1 MEQIKALPRFEKV
14 VTAIAVLGILHHVDH
29 VLRGDH
35 SGWPFRPEVT
45 AFTFT
50 LLIYPALAFAWRMR
64 RKPWVRAGAIGVVAT
79 FVLFAHT
86 LIEPPQQIYGTWAHN
101 RSTNALLY
109 TVDPEHL
116 RNLLDIKSPV
126 LGWIAAALAV
136 VLTLLLI
143 YAFVIAVRDAR
154 MSGEG
159 ASK

>member
-1 MEQIKALPRFEKV
+1 MEQIKALSRFERV
-14 VTAIAVLGILHHVDH
+14 VAAIALLGILHHVDH

-35 SGWPFRPEVT
+35 SGWPFRSEVT

-50 LLIYPALAFAWRMR
+50 LLIYPLLVFAWRVR
-64 RKPWVRAGAIGVVAT
+64 RKPGLRAGAIGVVAA
-79 FVLFAHT
+79 FVLLAHT

-101 RSTNALLY
+101 RSTDALLY
-109 TVDPEHL
+109 TVDPEHV
-116 RNLLDIKSPV
+116 RNLLDIESSV

-143 YAFVIAVRDAR
+143 YAFAIAVRDAR
-154 MSGEG
+154 MSGER